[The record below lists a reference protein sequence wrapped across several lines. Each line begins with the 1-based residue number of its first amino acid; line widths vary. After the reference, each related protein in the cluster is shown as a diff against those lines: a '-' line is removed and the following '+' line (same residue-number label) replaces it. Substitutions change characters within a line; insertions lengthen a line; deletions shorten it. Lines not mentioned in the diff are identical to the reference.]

1 MLFKIEKQEYKVE
14 IYKDYFDHKD
24 LQMNRYYGALI
35 QIDQYIT
42 SKKINCIHVVDVEK
56 NHIPNWFFF
65 TSGVIDTEGM
75 KIFRENNTINL
86 KDPNGVTIEGN
97 RKMAL
102 HFEEVI
108 RNKFLNSNEARSRVA
123 LHLVT
128 NQETEVQF
136 PQPLQK

>member
-1 MLFKIEKQEYKVE
+1 
-14 IYKDYFDHKD
+14 
-24 LQMNRYYGALI
+24 
-35 QIDQYIT
+35 
-42 SKKINCIHVVDVEK
+42 
-56 NHIPNWFFF
+56 
-65 TSGVIDTEGM
+65 
-75 KIFRENNTINL
+75 
-86 KDPNGVTIEGN
+86 
-97 RKMAL
+97 MAL